1 MKIKRK
7 LKTSVILSFVTT
19 LLILSIIDFS
29 FVLPTN
35 SKFKKAGGKG
45 TDGVVALEY
54 KVGFY
59 QLYRTGN
66 IYVDDKIP
74 NLKADQATKTFTL
87 KFEFPRQLLNVTS
100 DVSPENLDVYSFN
113 VSLGQGQGCT
123 ITNISSANALSSTTN
138 SITFDHKNETD
149 EKIAVELK
157 CNDTV
162 KPENGVIEF
171 SIGVREKVGNEIDF
185 AYTDYDFKITEEYY
199 DDIMGIVKWS
209 NPLTVKYGNGQECT
223 STLEVAQK
231 FKEWMEYYL
240 KDSPHADTVKNY
252 LHMGEGDDSYQ
263 NYIISG
269 ATNWDKEI
277 LGLKKEAVVTGGSKN
292 RVTTYTYKIEENLI
306 GYARTAEEPNKKI
319 NMYFTAT
326 TAEEV
331 EKAFDYYLTEAKF
344 TTEEIAEIKEYID
357 VRGGIAKIVLDG
369 KVILGLRYV
378 KSDNRLVL
386 DTRLLEYAKS
396 MGKYGDVAFIE
407 HKTDAG
413 MLSSFWTIVDGLD
426 IVSDKLKDRTTGNDS
441 ALYRQI
447 GVANIIKN
455 NTDDYLNNAK
465 SFVDYYFS
473 WDEVNNYFIV
483 TKIFSDVTLNNDN
496 KNNMYQFTKL
506 ELPSEMDISFE
517 NDPTNPDKLTIEL
530 YIYNSYVNDS
540 GTTVTVSES
549 QARMDAENVA
559 ITLRKYFSDIGTL
572 NSTTGEVE
580 GIWTTSTT
588 YEVPTF
594 VANSDG
600 WVATFVVSKDYQS
613 LITASNDTPTID
625 GPSADESNA
634 SNQAN
639 AEQSEASVIAQESL
653 ESVKSTTSVVAAPNI
668 IDDSVQK
675 EANNGTT
682 DENLNDS
689 LESNDEEKNSL
700 SLISSIMRFVKK

>member
-1 MKIKRK
+1 
-7 LKTSVILSFVTT
+7 
-19 LLILSIIDFS
+19 
-29 FVLPTN
+29 
-35 SKFKKAGGKG
+35 
-45 TDGVVALEY
+45 
-54 KVGFY
+54 
-59 QLYRTGN
+59 
-66 IYVDDKIP
+66 
-74 NLKADQATKTFTL
+74 
-87 KFEFPRQLLNVTS
+87 
-100 DVSPENLDVYSFN
+100 
-113 VSLGQGQGCT
+113 
-123 ITNISSANALSSTTN
+123 
-138 SITFDHKNETD
+138 
-149 EKIAVELK
+149 
-157 CNDTV
+157 
-162 KPENGVIEF
+162 
-171 SIGVREKVGNEIDF
+171 
-185 AYTDYDFKITEEYY
+185 
-199 DDIMGIVKWS
+199 MGIVKWS
-209 NPLTVKYGNGQECT
+209 NPLIVKYGNGQECT

-240 KDSPHADTVKNY
+240 KDSPHAETVKNY

-269 ATNWDKEI
+269 ATNWTKEI

-292 RVTTYTYKIEENLI
+292 RVTTYTYTIEDNLI

-344 TTEEIAEIKEYID
+344 TAEEIAEIKEYIN

-386 DTRLLEYAKS
+386 DTKLLDYAKS
-396 MGKYGDVAFIE
+396 MGKYGDVAFVE

-483 TKIFSDVTLNNDN
+483 TKIFSDVTLNSDN

-506 ELPSEMDISFE
+506 ELPPEMDISFE
-517 NDPTNPDKLTIEL
+517 NDPTDPDKLTLEL

-540 GTTVTVSES
+540 GNTVTVNEN

-580 GIWTTSTT
+580 VIWTTPTT
-588 YEVPTF
+588 YGVPTF

-613 LITASNDTPTID
+613 LVTASNDTPNIE
-625 GPSADESNA
+625 GPSADESND

-639 AEQSEASVIAQESL
+639 AEQSEANAIVQESL
-653 ESVKSTTSVVAAPNI
+653 ESVKSTTSVVGTPDI
-668 IDDSVQK
+668 INDSVQK
-675 EANNGTT
+675 ESNASNLEDESLDSNEEENN
-682 DENLNDS
+682 S
-689 LESNDEEKNSL
+689 F